1 MQQTKHFLINHVHTM
16 KTRHWKER
24 ARESC
29 YEESGTVMKKAVFFC
44 QARLEQ
50 CTRLIPKQSSI
61 DFKYS
66 GESVISLDGI
76 GNMH

>member
-1 MQQTKHFLINHVHTM
+1 M
-16 KTRHWKER
+16 KTRHWKEL

-29 YEESGTVMKKAVFFC
+29 YEESGTVMKKVVFFC
-44 QARLEQ
+44 QACLEQ
-50 CTRLIPKQSSI
+50 CSRLIPKQSPI

-66 GESVISLDGI
+66 GEFVISLDGI